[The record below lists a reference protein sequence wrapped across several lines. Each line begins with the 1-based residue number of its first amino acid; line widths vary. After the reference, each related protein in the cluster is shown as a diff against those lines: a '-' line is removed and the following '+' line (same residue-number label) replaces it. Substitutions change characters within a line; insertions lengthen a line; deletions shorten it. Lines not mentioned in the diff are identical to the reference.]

1 MRCCRILSSTLSSVH
16 QTVTEST
23 TKNCTVLRSTYKEHS
38 PISSGVQGP
47 RRITAVAPKA
57 PHIRLNSNFDVIL
70 ITIRENLSRKCIAIS
85 LIDPWQI
92 TNTEKKDERR
102 LEVVGVC
109 SWRC

>member
-1 MRCCRILSSTLSSVH
+1 VA
-16 QTVTEST
+16 ESIT
-23 TKNCTVLRSTYKEHS
+23 MNCTVLRSTYKEHS

-85 LIDPWQI
+85 LIDPWQMTKRQI
-92 TNTEKKDERR
+92 KDEHG
-102 LEVVGVC
+102 LEAVIVC
-109 SWRC
+109 SWRY